1 MIRINLLPVKELK
14 AEVARRRELM
24 IGAISLG
31 GVLVLIASMYAYG
44 SYQVS
49 SLERQLNAVRD
60 EIQALNTKTK
70 EIGELQKRIKEFEG
84 KNKVIEDIN
93 KKKAGPARVMESLS
107 AAAPTALW
115 LTEFKETGGNLTISG
130 VAADN
135 QTIAEF
141 LKTLGNY
148 PYFSNTEL
156 VETVHNEQAG
166 MPPRKFL
173 IKSRLS
179 YQPLPVRSVKP
190 PSGPAVATPA
200 KGSPG

>member
-24 IGAISLG
+24 IGAVSLG
-31 GVLVLIASMYAYG
+31 AVLVLIASMYAYG
-44 SYQVS
+44 WYQAS
-49 SLERQLNAVRD
+49 SLERRLQAVRD
-60 EIQALNTKTK
+60 EIQSLNAKTK

-84 KNKVIEDIN
+84 KNNVIEDIN
-93 KKKAGPARVMESLS
+93 RKKAGPVRVMESLS
-107 AAAPTALW
+107 AATPNALW
-115 LTEFKETGGNLTISG
+115 LTEFKEAGGNLTISG

-141 LKTLGNY
+141 LKSLGTY

-179 YQPLPVRSVKP
+179 YQPLLVQSAKP
-190 PSGPAVATPA
+190 ASRPAVATPA
-200 KGSPG
+200 KGSSG